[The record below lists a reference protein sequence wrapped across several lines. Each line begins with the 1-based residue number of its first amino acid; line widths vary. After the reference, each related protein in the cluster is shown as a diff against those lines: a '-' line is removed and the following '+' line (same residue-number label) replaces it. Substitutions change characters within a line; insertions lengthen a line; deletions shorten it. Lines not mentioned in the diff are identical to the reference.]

1 MTLKHRSPSFF
12 GESISQSFTTAA
24 YTAYKKYGALLIGVN
39 RNDKI
44 MLNPGVS
51 FKIEPT
57 DTLYYIC
64 SSSEDSAIIIHSN
77 EKRVKGT
84 EGFRAA
90 FLAGIA
96 PIDLDQMGA
105 GVEGKHRDVEEGNVG
120 IGVDRISGF
129 ESASDRR
136 SAFKNK
142 VGVDEAKIAGRSN
155 DEETYEWMA
164 SCLTGFPPLSP
175 YLGYTNPTMCYITEN
190 PVTQDDMRL
199 SRENQHYAWAHNPI
213 VVLCR
218 EMTSSLFN
226 LIVPLRSHTRSPS
239 RINPIIIVTSI
250 EPDPNVLDGLS
261 SFPLIYYCQGD
272 MSNVDDLLWAGI
284 VHAQAVLVFAD
295 NNRESH
301 LAQIAGECSEEDE
314 HLADRA
320 QVIDCLQLE
329 RMFPEMRLVMELT
342 HISNLRFLQF
352 KYWDHISCQN
362 DFGSSGNVSLTQSTL
377 NVAANGEYNSP
388 RHTSGPMRDKVR
400 SKVEHFA
407 VKKEVRHANMPY
419 LFREAFATGKAF
431 STSMLDTL
439 LYQSFIKPYL
449 PDLLKLMLGLHYC
462 QGSGHLS
469 TYVIKEADHG
479 KKFSSLFYQIGGCQ
493 EKNLGLIPFGLY
505 RKIVPDSFIDEK
517 DKTTNEKEVHESR
530 SIHTPGP
537 PGIFGK
543 KAKVTGAF
551 KKRASDLEKKRV
563 SPINNLQPGAPDNI
577 KQKLST
583 SSNSAPVPPLHTANM
598 MPPISNISTQSSNNL
613 KMPPSRSNLSKKFST
628 TSTAMKPTFKINHN
642 HAYDASNEDHTRQT
656 QQINQCL
663 TEETK
668 KTERQKL
675 DEYIALRMDK
685 LHGQKTRHMSDKENT
700 ETKNRRHGVMGGNS
714 GPSKCASPMSSS
726 PCSPTVKPTKNDV
739 IDPGYVILNPDQDLQ
754 VLKGD
759 IIYVIKPPEY
769 VTRDFGGANSPR
781 SYSTEDVSRDSSNF

>member
-1 MTLKHRSPSFF
+1 
-12 GESISQSFTTAA
+12 
-24 YTAYKKYGALLIGVN
+24 
-39 RNDKI
+39 
-44 MLNPGVS
+44 
-51 FKIEPT
+51 
-57 DTLYYIC
+57 
-64 SSSEDSAIIIHSN
+64 
-77 EKRVKGT
+77 
-84 EGFRAA
+84 
-90 FLAGIA
+90 
-96 PIDLDQMGA
+96 
-105 GVEGKHRDVEEGNVG
+105 
-120 IGVDRISGF
+120 
-129 ESASDRR
+129 
-136 SAFKNK
+136 
-142 VGVDEAKIAGRSN
+142 
-155 DEETYEWMA
+155 
-164 SCLTGFPPLSP
+164 
-175 YLGYTNPTMCYITEN
+175 
-190 PVTQDDMRL
+190 
-199 SRENQHYAWAHNPI
+199 
-213 VVLCR
+213 
-218 EMTSSLFN
+218 
-226 LIVPLRSHTRSPS
+226 
-239 RINPIIIVTSI
+239 
-250 EPDPNVLDGLS
+250 
-261 SFPLIYYCQGD
+261 

-362 DFGSSGNVSLTQSTL
+362 DFGSSGDVSLTQSTL

-493 EKNLGLIPFGLY
+493 ENNLGLIPFGLY

-517 DKTTNEKEVHESR
+517 DKATNEKEVHESR

-551 KKRASDLEKKRV
+551 KRRASVLEKKRA
-563 SPINNLQPGAPDNI
+563 SPTNNNNIKPNNI

-583 SSNSAPVPPLHTANM
+583 SSDSAPNPPPLHTANM
-598 MPPISNISTQSSNNL
+598 MPPISTQSSTHL
-613 KMPPSRSNLSKKFST
+613 KMPPSRSNLSQKFST
-628 TSTAMKPTFKINHN
+628 TSTAIKPTFKINHSHGYN
-642 HAYDASNEDHTRQT
+642 ASNEDHTRQT
-656 QQINQCL
+656 QQINQAL

-675 DEYIALRMDK
+675 DEYIALRMEK
-685 LHGQKTRHMSDKENT
+685 LHGQKTRHLSDKENI
-700 ETKNRRHGVMGGNS
+700 ESKNDGGRHCVVGGNT
-714 GPSKCASPMSSS
+714 SKNQFSSPQGSS
-726 PCSPTVKPTKNDV
+726 PCSPTVKPTKNEA

-769 VTRDFGGANSPR
+769 VTTIFGGASSPR
-781 SYSTEDVSRDSSNF
+781 SSNEDVSRDSSNF